1 MKQMVFF
8 LLSVLGLC
16 STSAVA
22 SQGTADLPVISS
34 LPPVPATT
42 APVKNTQADESPMP
56 VAVAADN
63 SAQSA
68 QTLLE
73 SMAVASQNLNYELS
87 FIRVSKSSI
96 DSMRYRHAYINKRN
110 LSQMLYLDGPRREV
124 LQRGDEVSYF
134 ESGVEPFTIRSS
146 HIVDSLPSVLHG
158 DFKQLSKFYDFV
170 PVGRARV
177 VDRPT
182 QVVRIVP
189 RDDFRYSYVV
199 WLDEENKLLLRADL
213 LDRDGETLEQYRVIS
228 YVVTPELMKVMS
240 KLDDV
245 SLPPV
250 LAFEPQ
256 AKQDM
261 AWKLTWLPNGFTE
274 VSRSRHRLP
283 NVDIP
288 VESRLYSDGL
298 FSFTVYVSPTDG
310 RALHEQLVR
319 QGRRTVHIENQGP
332 YEITVV
338 GELPP
343 STTKRIVHG
352 VKFDAAPA
360 SSAPI
365 NNSGS
370 K

>member
-1 MKQMVFF
+1 MKQIVFF
-8 LLSVLGLC
+8 LLSVLGL
-16 STSAVA
+16 SVTSAVA
-22 SQGTADLPVISS
+22 SQGTADLPAISS
-34 LPPVPATT
+34 LPSVPVESE
-42 APVKNTQADESPMP
+42 PVKSSQGEQLPQA
-56 VAVAADN
+56 ALADSRTV
-63 SAQSA
+63 SAQA
-68 QTLLE
+68 LLE
-73 SMAVASQNLNYELS
+73 SMAVAAQNLNYELA
-87 FIRVSKSSI
+87 FIRVSKNSI
-96 DSMRYRHAYINKRN
+96 DPMRYRHARINNRN

-146 HIVDSLPSVLHG
+146 YIVDSLPSVLHG
-158 DFKQLSKFYDFV
+158 DFKRLSKFYDFV
-170 PVGRARV
+170 SVGRARV
-177 VDRPT
+177 VDRPA

-228 YVVTPELMKVMS
+228 YVVTPELIKVMS

-250 LAFEPQ
+250 LTFEPQ
-256 AKQDM
+256 TQQNM
-261 AWKLTWLPNGFTE
+261 EWKLTWIPSGFTE
-274 VSRSRHRLP
+274 ISRSRHRLP

-298 FSFTVYVSPTDG
+298 FSFTVYVSPADG

-343 STTKRIVHG
+343 STTKRVVLG
-352 VKFDAAPA
+352 VKFNAMPT

-365 NNSGS
+365 HNSS